1 MNRSKEEQKTL
12 RIWYSSDQAHEAARL
27 SRSPA
32 RRWRS
37 TARVA
42 FQAQAH
48 PLHRSRA
55 APANAWPQFRGS
67 YALTGISSTT
77 IAPAPKLAWAWE
89 GGEAFDSSPAI
100 VDDVVYV
107 GTATGELIAVGLADG
122 KLRWR
127 YKAGEAI
134 GESSPAVANGRVFI
148 GDLIGVVHAV
158 NVADGK
164 PIWTFKT
171 QSEIKSSPVVVG
183 DVVLMGSYDGKL
195 YGLDAADRQA
205 AVGVHDREL
214 RARHAVRRER
224 RRALRRLRRGVSR
237 RRRQDRQGALRD
249 VGDRVH
255 RRVGRARQQRRLLRH
270 LRQSGARARSR
281 RRARC
286 CGATSIP
293 IASFRSTRRP
303 R

>member
-1 MNRSKEEQKTL
+1 MPGRSF
-12 RIWYSSDQAHEAARL
+12 AAQR
-27 SRSPA
+27 RSPA
-32 RRWRS
+32 FPRR
-37 TARVA
+37 
-42 FQAQAH
+42 
-48 PLHRSRA
+48 RSR
-55 APANAWPQFRGS
+55 
-67 YALTGISSTT
+67 
-77 IAPAPKLAWAWE
+77 PAPKLAWTWE

-195 YGLDAADRQA
+195 YGLDAATGKQLWA
-205 AVGVHDREL
+205 YTTENYVHGTPCVVNGVAHFAGCDEVF
-214 RARHAVRRER
+214 HAVDVKT
-224 RRALRRLRRGVSR
+224 G
-237 RRRQDRQGALRD
+237 QGALCD
-249 VGDRVH
+249 LGDRLY
-255 RRVGRARQQRRLLRH
+255 RRIGRARQQRRLLRH
-270 LRQSGARARSR
+270 LRQPGAGARSR

-293 IASFRSTRRP
+293 IASFRSTRAP